1 MVQVNVTLTETIKKL
16 LDEKK
21 YSTLRDILTTM
32 MPFDIAA
39 VFRELQDEKTPILFR
54 ILPKE
59 LAAETFVEMD
69 EETQEFLIHGFSD
82 SELKEIVDELF
93 VDDAVDLIEEM
104 PANVVKRI
112 LRQADKQTR
121 REINEL
127 LKYPEDSA
135 GSIMTTEFI
144 SLRPDMTAEMAIKRI
159 RRTGV
164 DKETIYTCYVNDDN
178 NKLIGITTVKDLL
191 LAEDDRPV
199 RELMEENVISVHT
212 LADQEEVAT
221 LFSNYDF
228 LALPVVDNEQRIVGI
243 VTIDDAIDV
252 IREEATEDIEK
263 MAAVLPSDKPYMR
276 TSVWGIYK
284 KRVPWLLVL
293 MLSATFTSTIIS
305 SFDGMLASVIIL
317 SSFIPMIT
325 GSGGNAGS
333 QASVSVIR
341 ALSLGEIEFK
351 SMFKVLWKEL
361 RVALL
366 CGVTLAAANF
376 IKLLLFDLRGHENG
390 VLIALVVSLTL
401 VGTIVMAKIVGSS
414 LPLLSSK
421 IGLDPAV
428 MANPLISTVCDSL
441 SLLIYCG
448 VASLMLVLSGPFR
461 RIAFS
466 AAGYGRV
473 YRPFFCFPIKRPQI
487 KNLQKNFR

>member
-1 MVQVNVTLTETIKKL
+1 MIQVNVTLTETIKVL
-16 LDEKK
+16 LEEKK

-32 MPFDIAA
+32 KPFDIAA
-39 VFRELQDEKTPILFR
+39 VFEELQDEKTPILFR

-69 EETQEFLIHGFSD
+69 EDTQEFLIHGFSD
-82 SELKEIVDELF
+82 NELKEVVDELF

-112 LRQADKQTR
+112 LRQADKETR
-121 REINEL
+121 RQINEL

-164 DKETIYTCYVNDDN
+164 DKETIYTCYVNDDYN
-178 NKLIGITTVKDLL
+178 RLIGITTVKDLL
-191 LAEDDRPV
+191 LADDDDLV
-199 RELMEENVISVHT
+199 KDMMEENVISVHT
-212 LADQEEVAT
+212 LDDQEMVARI
-221 LFSNYDF
+221 FSDYDF

-305 SFDGMLASVIIL
+305 AFDGMLASVIIL

-361 RVALL
+361 RVAAL
-366 CGVTLAAANF
+366 CGLTLAAANF
-376 IKLLLFDLRGHENG
+376 VKLMVFDLRGNENA
-390 VLIALVVSLTL
+390 VVIALVESLTL
-401 VGTIVMAKIVGSS
+401 VGTIIRAKIVGSS

-441 SLLIYCG
+441 SLLIYFG
-448 VASLMLVLSGPFR
+448 VASTLLEL
-461 RIAFS
+461 
-466 AAGYGRV
+466 
-473 YRPFFCFPIKRPQI
+473 
-487 KNLQKNFR
+487 

>member
-1 MVQVNVTLTETIKKL
+1 MVQVNVTLTQTIKKL
-16 LDEKK
+16 LEEKK
-21 YSTLRDILTTM
+21 YSTLRDILITM
-32 MPFDIAA
+32 MPYDIAA
-39 VFRELQDEKTPILFR
+39 VFEELQDEKMAILFR

-69 EETQEFLIHGFSD
+69 ENTQQFLIHGFSD
-82 SELKEIVDELF
+82 SELKEVVDELF

-112 LRQADKQTR
+112 LRTADKDMRKQ
-121 REINEL
+121 INEL

-164 DKETIYTCYVNDDN
+164 DKETIYTCYVNDEN

-191 LAEDDRPV
+191 LANDDDVV
-199 RELMEENVISVHT
+199 RDMMEENVISVHT
-212 LADQEEVAT
+212 LDDQEKVAQM
-221 LFSNYDF
+221 FSNYDF
-228 LALPVVDNEQRIVGI
+228 LALPVVDNEQRTVGI

-252 IREEATEDIEK
+252 IQEEATEDIEK
-263 MAAVLPSDKPYMR
+263 MAAVLPSDKPYMK
-276 TSVWGIYK
+276 TGVFGIYA

-305 SFDGMLASVIIL
+305 SFDNVLQRIIIL

-351 SMFKVLWKEL
+351 SIFKVLWKEF
-361 RVALL
+361 RVAVL
-366 CGVTLAAANF
+366 CGLTLAVANF
-376 IKLLLFDLRGHENG
+376 IKLLVFDLRGYEG
-390 VLIALVVSLTL
+390 TGAPMLIALAVSLTIW
-401 VGTIVMAKIVGSS
+401 GTIVMAKIVGSS
-414 LPLLSSK
+414 LPLLAKK
-421 IGLDPAV
+421 IGFDPAV

-441 SLLIYCG
+441 SLLIYFA
-448 VASLMLVLSGPFR
+448 VATL
-461 RIAFS
+461 I
-466 AAGYGRV
+466 
-473 YRPFFCFPIKRPQI
+473 IPQLTQI
-487 KNLQKNFR
+487 

>member
-1 MVQVNVTLTETIKKL
+1 MVQVNVTLTQTIKKL

-21 YSTLRDILTTM
+21 YATLRDILSTM
-32 MPFDIAA
+32 MPYDIAA
-39 VFRELQDEKTPILFR
+39 VFEELQDEKLPILFR

-82 SELKEIVDELF
+82 SELKEVVDELF

-112 LRQADKQTR
+112 LRTADKDMR
-121 REINEL
+121 KEINEL

-144 SLRPDMTAEMAIKRI
+144 LLRPDMTAEMAIKRI

-164 DKETIYTCYVNDDN
+164 DKETIYTCYVNDEN
-178 NKLIGITTVKDLL
+178 NHLIGITTVKDLL
-191 LAEDDRPV
+191 LANDDDV
-199 RELMEENVISVHT
+199 VKDMMEENVISVHT
-212 LADQEEVAT
+212 LDDQEQVAQM
-221 LFSNYDF
+221 FSNYDF

-252 IREEATEDIEK
+252 IQEEATEDIEK
-263 MAAVLPSDKPYMR
+263 MAAVLPSDKPYMK
-276 TSVWGIYK
+276 TGVFGIYR
-284 KRVPWLLVL
+284 KRVPWLLIL
-293 MLSATFTSTIIS
+293 MRSATFTSMIIT
-305 SFDGMLASVIIL
+305 SFEGVLAQIIIL

-351 SMFKVLWKEL
+351 SIFKVLWKEL
-361 RVALL
+361 RVSIL
-366 CGVTLAAANF
+366 CGLTLGAANF
-376 IKLLLFDLRGHENG
+376 LKLLLFDLRNYGNAPGEAG
-390 VLIALVVSLTL
+390 DKVLIALVVSLTL
-401 VGTIVMAKIVGSS
+401 VGTIVMAKLVGSG
-414 LPLLSSK
+414 LPLLAK
-421 IGLDPAV
+421 KVGFDPAV
-428 MANPLISTVCDSL
+428 MANPLITTVCDSL
-441 SLLIYCG
+441 SLLIYFA
-448 VASLMLVLSGPFR
+448 VATSVLPE
-461 RIAFS
+461 I
-466 AAGYGRV
+466 
-473 YRPFFCFPIKRPQI
+473 
-487 KNLQKNFR
+487 

>member
-1 MVQVNVTLTETIKKL
+1 MMVQVNVTLTQTIKKL
-16 LDEKK
+16 LEEKK
-21 YSTLRDILTTM
+21 FATLRDILITM
-32 MPFDIAA
+32 MPYDIAA
-39 VFRELQDEKTPILFR
+39 VFEELQDEKMPILFR
-54 ILPKE
+54 LLPKE

-69 EETQEFLIHGFSD
+69 EDTQEFLIHGFSD
-82 SELKEIVDELF
+82 SELKEVVDELF
-93 VDDAVDLIEEM
+93 LDDAVDLIEEM

-112 LRQADKQTR
+112 LRTADKDMRKQ
-121 REINEL
+121 INEL

-164 DKETIYTCYVNDDN
+164 DKETIYTCYVNDEN

-191 LAEDDRPV
+191 LANDDDEV
-199 RELMEENVISVHT
+199 RDMMEENVIAVHT
-212 LADQEEVAT
+212 LDDQEQVAQM
-221 LFSNYDF
+221 FSNYDF

-252 IREEATEDIEK
+252 IQEEATEDIEK
-263 MAAVLPSDKPYMR
+263 MAAVLPSDRPYMK
-276 TSVWGIYK
+276 TGVFGIYG

-305 SFDGMLASVIIL
+305 SFDDVLSKIIIL

-351 SMFKVLWKEL
+351 SMFRVLWKEL

-366 CGVTLAAANF
+366 CGLTLAAANF
-376 IKLLLFDLRGHENG
+376 IKLLVFDLRDYHGEG
-390 VLIALVVSLTL
+390 SPVQIALVVSLTL
-401 VGTIVMAKIVGSS
+401 VGTIIMAKIVGSS
-414 LPLLSSK
+414 LPLLAK
-421 IGLDPAV
+421 KVGFDPAV
-428 MANPLISTVCDSL
+428 MANPLITTVCDSL
-441 SLLIYCG
+441 SLLIYFA
-448 VASLMLVLSGPFR
+448 VATTILPE
-461 RIAFS
+461 I
-466 AAGYGRV
+466 
-473 YRPFFCFPIKRPQI
+473 
-487 KNLQKNFR
+487 

>member
-1 MVQVNVTLTETIKKL
+1 MEQVNVTLTETIRVL
-16 LDEKK
+16 LEERKFN
-21 YSTLRDILTTM
+21 TLRDILTTM
-32 MPFDIAA
+32 KPYDIAA
-39 VFRELQDEKTPILFR
+39 IFEELQDEKTPILFR
-54 ILPKE
+54 IMPKE

-69 EETQEFLIHGFSD
+69 DETQEFLIHGLSD
-82 SELKEIVDELF
+82 SELKEVVDELF

-112 LRQADKQTR
+112 LRQADKDR
-121 REINEL
+121 RKQINEL

-144 SLRPDMTAEMAIKRI
+144 VLRPDMTAEMAIKRI

-164 DKETIYTCYVNDDN
+164 DKETIYTCYVTDNN
-178 NKLIGITTVKDLL
+178 NKLIGISTVKDLL
-191 LAEDDRPV
+191 LADDDDLV
-199 RELMEENVISVHT
+199 KELMEENVISVNT
-212 LADQEEVAT
+212 LDDQEQVAQM
-221 LFSNYDF
+221 FSNYNF
-228 LALPVVDNEQRIVGI
+228 LALPVVDNENRLVGI

-252 IREEATEDIEK
+252 IQEEATEDIEK

-276 TSVWGIYK
+276 TSVWGIYR
-284 KRVPWLLVL
+284 KRIPWLLVL

-305 SFDGMLASVIIL
+305 SFEGALASVIVL

-361 RVALL
+361 RVSIL
-366 CGVTLAAANF
+366 CGATLAAANF
-376 IKLLLFDLRGHENG
+376 IKLMIFDLNG
-390 VLIALVVSLTL
+390 NPNAFVIALVVSLTL
-401 VGTIVMAKIVGSS
+401 LGTIMMSKLVGSS
-414 LPLLSSK
+414 LPLLASK
-421 IGLDPAV
+421 IGFDPAV

-441 SLLIYCG
+441 SLLIYFG
-448 VASLMLVLSGPFR
+448 
-461 RIAFS
+461 IATS
-466 AAGYGRV
+466 
-473 YRPFFCFPIKRPQI
+473 ILNI
-487 KNLQKNFR
+487 

>member
-1 MVQVNVTLTETIKKL
+1 MEQVNVTLMETIRVL
-16 LDEKK
+16 LEERKFN
-21 YSTLRDILTTM
+21 TLRDIMTTM
-32 MPFDIAA
+32 KPYDIAA
-39 VFRELQDEKTPILFR
+39 IFEELQDEKTPILFR
-54 ILPKE
+54 IMPKE

-69 EETQEFLIHGFSD
+69 DETQEFLIHGLSD
-82 SELKEIVDELF
+82 SELKEVVDELF

-112 LRQADKQTR
+112 LRQADKDMRKQ
-121 REINEL
+121 INEL

-144 SLRPDMTAEMAIKRI
+144 VLRPDMTAEMAIKRI

-164 DKETIYTCYVNDDN
+164 DKETIYTCYVTDNN
-178 NKLIGITTVKDLL
+178 NKLIGISTVKDLL
-191 LAEDDRPV
+191 LADDDDLV
-199 RELMEENVISVHT
+199 KDLMEENVISVNT
-212 LADQEEVAT
+212 LDDQEQVAQM
-221 LFSNYDF
+221 FSNYNF
-228 LALPVVDNEQRIVGI
+228 LALPVVDNENRLVGI

-252 IREEATEDIEK
+252 IQEEATEDIEK

-276 TSVWGIYK
+276 TSVWGIYR
-284 KRVPWLLVL
+284 KRIPWLLVL

-305 SFDGMLASVIIL
+305 SFEGALASVIVL

-361 RVALL
+361 RVSIL
-366 CGVTLAAANF
+366 CGATLAAANF
-376 IKLLLFDLRGHENG
+376 IKLMIFDLNG
-390 VLIALVVSLTL
+390 NPNAFVIALVVSLTL
-401 VGTIVMAKIVGSS
+401 LGTIMMSKLVGSS
-414 LPLLSSK
+414 LPLLASK
-421 IGLDPAV
+421 IGFDPAV

-441 SLLIYCG
+441 SLLIYFG
-448 VASLMLVLSGPFR
+448 
-461 RIAFS
+461 IATS
-466 AAGYGRV
+466 
-473 YRPFFCFPIKRPQI
+473 ILNI
-487 KNLQKNFR
+487 